1 MAKKELVLQ
10 GEPNEK
16 QILFFLARAPHIA
29 YGGAKGGGKSW
40 AMRRKF
46 VLLCSRYAGLRALL
60 LRRTFPE
67 LEGNHIMPL
76 RAELEGYAKYS
87 VEKRMF
93 TFPNKS
99 ILKLGYCD
107 TEADVFQYQ
116 GQEYEVIGFEEATQF
131 TEFQMKYIAAC
142 NRTTRTDFKPRVY
155 YTCNPGGV
163 GHDYIK
169 RLFIDRR
176 FQDGEE
182 PDDYVFIPA
191 RVTDN
196 TALMQADPQY
206 IKNLKALPEHLRKGY
221 LDGDWD
227 IVDGQFFSEF
237 QRSLHVVKPFPIP
250 SEWRKF
256 RAMDWGYNAPCCVL
270 WFAVAP
276 DRRVYVYREYYERQR
291 LAKDVAKTVREMTLF
306 EDISYTVASPDAWQQ
321 RGIGKVGM
329 QGESIA
335 ETFMLNGVPLI
346 PADNSRVIGWQRC
359 HENLALAA
367 DGLPY
372 VQIFSN
378 CENLIRTLPLL
389 TYGKISSN
397 RHEDVSD
404 TCEDHAPEA
413 FRYGLMSRPS
423 PAEIRPQNQAKIL
436 AFDPFAKP
444 RDRAVPGGFF
454 SI

>member
-1 MAKKELVLQ
+1 M
-10 GEPNEK
+10 
-16 QILFFLARAPHIA
+16 
-29 YGGAKGGGKSW
+29 
-40 AMRRKF
+40 
-46 VLLCSRYAGLRALL
+46 
-60 LRRTFPE
+60 
-67 LEGNHIMPL
+67 
-76 RAELEGYAKYS
+76 
-87 VEKRMF
+87 
-93 TFPNKS
+93 
-99 ILKLGYCD
+99 
-107 TEADVFQYQ
+107 
-116 GQEYEVIGFEEATQF
+116 
-131 TEFQMKYIAAC
+131 
-142 NRTTRTDFKPRVY
+142 
-155 YTCNPGGV
+155 
-163 GHDYIK
+163 
-169 RLFIDRR
+169 
-176 FQDGEE
+176 
-182 PDDYVFIPA
+182 
-191 RVTDN
+191 
-196 TALMQADPQY
+196 
-206 IKNLKALPEHLRKGY
+206 
-221 LDGDWD
+221 
-227 IVDGQFFSEF
+227 
-237 QRSLHVVKPFPIP
+237 
-250 SEWRKF
+250 
-256 RAMDWGYNAPCCVL
+256 
-270 WFAVAP
+270 
-276 DRRVYVYREYYERQR
+276 YREYYERQR
-291 LAKDVAKTVREMTLF
+291 LAKDVAKTVREMTMF

-335 ETFMLNGVPLI
+335 ETFLLNGVPLI